1 MSANCRSAKIA
12 LKWSPWCL
20 GSRPTRSC
28 LASSTKKLGAMARR
42 GTVSKSQC
50 CRCSV
55 PIHRASASTH
65 AKQPQLQNGMRT
77 SMSMCAFW
85 PETLWHNLVESPR
98 IASAEFGESSKIC
111 VPPRNAAQSSWRRS
125 MWFQIAGT
133 HSGPTLVYS
142 CFSNLIGAP
151 LQHLP
156 NNPESWLCTLPGFAW
171 LTFVSIR
178 INLRSTHFAALGR
191 VNWQTEKRPTITNR
205 MAHFLYCSFW
215 TLDPG
220 HKVLKGVCKKG
231 KSLIHRTH
239 ISGTQATGC
248 EQLYNLG
255 RWLWHLS
262 KVSRI
267 GAHWCATSSTG
278 RQREAMLN
286 RTDYPTILQAEIA
299 ENIGK
304 L

>member
-1 MSANCRSAKIA
+1 MCYGVACPKKRCLGLNVWELSIGQDCR
-12 LKWSPWCL
+12 KWSPWCL

-28 LASSTKKLGAMARR
+28 LASSTKLGAMARR

-50 CRCSV
+50 CSSV

-65 AKQPQLQNGMRT
+65 AKLPQLQNGMRT
-77 SMSMCAFW
+77 SMSTCAFC
-85 PETLWHNLVESPR
+85 PATLWHNLVECPR

-111 VPPRNAAQSSWRRS
+111 VPPENAAQSSWRRN
-125 MWFQIAGT
+125 MWFQTAGT

-142 CFSNLIGAP
+142 CFSNFIGAP

-178 INLRSTHFAALGR
+178 IENTHC
-191 VNWQTEKRPTITNR
+191 T
-205 MAHFLYCSFW
+205 FLLFFFW

-231 KSLIHRTH
+231 KSLINRTH

-255 RWLWHLS
+255 SWL
-262 KVSRI
+262 
-267 GAHWCATSSTG
+267 
-278 RQREAMLN
+278 
-286 RTDYPTILQAEIA
+286 
-299 ENIGK
+299 
-304 L
+304 